1 MVDVKWY
8 NSNMATANYND
19 RLKDYVQ
26 VNERII
32 HFYEQYPTGSI
43 QSEMLTLTETLVVF
57 KAFAFRHPDDP
68 KPGVGHSS
76 LAIPGTTPYTEGS
89 EIENAETSAWGRA
102 LAALGFEVKR
112 GIASRNEIENK
123 QKPDNA
129 GVKQAKNIS
138 NGTGESAILAS
149 EAQRKFLLKSAKS
162 AMGDK
167 EGKAWVAQRMAD
179 LGIAGAE
186 NFQAHQ
192 FQMMLGE
199 LNQLRAGEDSQ
210 EPAEEADI
218 EY

>member
-1 MVDVKWY
+1 MAR
-8 NSNMATANYND
+8 MATANYND

-138 NGTGESAILAS
+138 NGTGESRDTGVGSA
-149 EAQRKFLLKSAKS
+149 AQVPAQVGEV
-162 AMGDK
+162 GDGRQGR
-167 EGKAWVAQRMAD
+167 EGV
-179 LGIAGAE
+179 G
-186 NFQAHQ
+186 
-192 FQMMLGE
+192 
-199 LNQLRAGEDSQ
+199 RATDGGTRHHRR
-210 EPAEEADI
+210 
-218 EY
+218 